1 MFNIKEVVGSWM
13 DWILIT
19 NCTLVQISRS
29 LCDTPCRWC
38 HQARKTLA
46 PRHNLSTQQTSF
58 SSLLLS
64 GPGVDQLPMQL
75 SWCGSNWTMANTYS
89 TCYWEGGNIL
99 PLFKLKRVPALS
111 SPFNYFQSNRFK
123 LSPLFQYIN
132 IEKKSKVFYLDPFT
146 RKYFKIYFILF

>member
-1 MFNIKEVVGSWM
+1 MVKIHNTAWEAQPLGSAASAGRPRLHVT
-13 DWILIT
+13 I
-19 NCTLVQISRS
+19 CQHSRRLS
-29 LCDTPCRWC
+29 L
-38 HQARKTLA
+38 
-46 PRHNLSTQQTSF
+46 

-132 IEKKSKVFYLDPFT
+132 IEKKTVRSSTSTHLQENILKSISD
-146 RKYFKIYFILF
+146 YFNL